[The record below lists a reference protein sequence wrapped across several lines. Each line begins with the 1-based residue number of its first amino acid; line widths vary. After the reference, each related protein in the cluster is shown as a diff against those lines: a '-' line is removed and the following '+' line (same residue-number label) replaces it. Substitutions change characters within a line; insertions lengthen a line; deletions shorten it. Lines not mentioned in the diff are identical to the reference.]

1 MKALLAICLIV
12 ISTLVRAADMPAH
25 PPAAGVVQGV
35 VLEVKDVPT
44 YTYMRLKTGDGEIWA
59 ATSTA
64 PIKVG
69 DTVTLV
75 NAIVMTNFASK
86 SLNKTFPSI
95 IFGSLSNGADA
106 GTAPAGMAPPA
117 GMTPPPGMP
126 MGGPAA
132 DAGPAAGAAP
142 SGPPLDTSY
151 SILPTRKLESINDEH
166 IDKAKGKNAHTV
178 GEIMSKGAAFRNKI
192 VVVRGK
198 VVKYNADIMG
208 RNWVHLRD
216 GSGFAADETNDIL
229 VTTKDAAKL
238 GDIVTA
244 KGVVHTDKDFGAGYY
259 YKVLIEE
266 AKLQ

>member
-1 MKALLAICLIV
+1 MKVLLAFCMLV
-12 ISTLVRAADMPAH
+12 ITTFVCAAEMPAV
-25 PPAAGVVQGV
+25 PPAAGVVHGV

-44 YTYMRLKTGDGEIWA
+44 YTYMRLKTDEGELWA
-59 ATSTA
+59 ATSTS

-69 DTVTLV
+69 DSVTLV
-75 NAIVMTNFASK
+75 NAIVMKNFESK
-86 SLNKTFPSI
+86 SLNKTFPTI
-95 IFGSLSNGADA
+95 IFGSLSNGSEAGAPTGLGMSMGMTGA
-106 GTAPAGMAPPA
+106 GTSTPPA
-117 GMTPPPGMP
+117 G
-126 MGGPAA
+126 AA
-132 DAGPAAGAAP
+132 SKPEN
-142 SGPPLDTSY
+142 SMDTSY
-151 SILPTRKLESINDEH
+151 SILPSAKKLESINDEH
-166 IDKAKGKNAHTV
+166 IDKAKGKNAYTV
-178 GEIMSKGAAFRNKI
+178 SEVMSKGAQFKGKTVR
-192 VVVRGK
+192 VRGK

-244 KGVVHTDKDFGAGYY
+244 KGVVNTDKDFGAGYY